1 MRRSKASY
9 ELKMYPRYHLDEASV
24 LCRIGLPYQPIA
36 MDCHSQYLLVALP
49 PFNVRVYELQ
59 LQGQVSP
66 KGKARIDPVLARELS
81 LVSARQTPLSMQFM
95 SPCYSGQKSA
105 HMFQVT
111 SVNSHSSKHV
121 G

>member
-1 MRRSKASY
+1 MRRSKTSY
-9 ELKMYPRYHLDEASV
+9 ELKMYPRHHLDEASA

-59 LQGQVSP
+59 LQGQISP
-66 KGKARIDPVLARELS
+66 KDKARIQPVLVRELS
-81 LVSARQTPLSMQFM
+81 LVSARQTPLSMQFVP
-95 SPCYSGQKSA
+95 PCYSGQKPA
-105 HMFQVT
+105 HFSQVA
-111 SVNSHSSKHV
+111 SVDFHSNKRA